1 MRKFLFIL
9 AASGAFAITAH
20 ADHTITRRYTDSHCQ
35 MHLQYVNV
43 DDEGNEYV
51 ESDVII
57 GSTTPCN
64 GG

>member
-1 MRKFLFIL
+1 MRKLFYIL
-9 AASGAFAITAH
+9 PVFAGLILTAH